1 MLGNRAAA
9 NLPAK
14 KHPAPSMN
22 AAGCAASR
30 RHVFKKDAMSEAVTS
45 DNTVVFFGSHAVD
58 HYIRCQY
65 WPSEG
70 QKINGVPAGRIYG
83 GMIPNAASIYAG
95 YGLPPTLMGPL
106 QDNED
111 ADPILAEMTSNGIDT
126 RLVRRSPQFSNS
138 YAYNFLSERNAGEKT
153 LIIIDPGYDFALTHE
168 EHEVFTGAKFIY
180 STIAHLRRIADI
192 GNVLAQARA
201 NGARLFIDVEAES
214 FRSAKEDWWAFSAAD
229 FVSFNDESIAK
240 FRGEASTERAIGEL
254 LDSTRGE
261 VILTLGKE
269 GCEIH
274 LPHGHSV
281 TIAGHVVSAVDPLGA
296 GDTFNSSYLYGRASG
311 WSVERSAHFANA
323 AAARSTTLVGPRS
336 GRASVMEIERFIRMS
351 GRTDAAAATL
361 A

>member
-1 MLGNRAAA
+1 
-9 NLPAK
+9 
-14 KHPAPSMN
+14 
-22 AAGCAASR
+22 
-30 RHVFKKDAMSEAVTS
+30 MSGTVTS
-45 DNTVVFFGSHAVD
+45 NDTVVFFGSHAVD
-58 HYIRCQY
+58 HYVRCQY

-70 QKINGVPAGRIYG
+70 QKINAVPAGRVYG

-111 ADPILAEMTSNGIDT
+111 ADPILAEMASNGIDT

-153 LIIIDPGYDFALTHE
+153 LIIIDPGYEFALTPD
-168 EHEVFTGAKFIY
+168 EHKVFTGAKFIY
-180 STIAHLRRIADI
+180 STIAHLGRIAGIRD
-192 GNVLAQARA
+192 VLAQARA

-214 FRSAKEDWWAFSAAD
+214 FHSAKEDWWAFSAAH

-240 FRGEASTERAIGEL
+240 FRDGTSAEKAIGKL
-254 LDSTRGE
+254 LEDTGGE
-261 VILTLGKE
+261 VILTRGKE
-269 GCEIH
+269 GCEVH
-274 LPHGHSV
+274 LPH
-281 TIAGHVVSAVDPLGA
+281 TRIRIAGHVVSAVDPLGA
-296 GDTFNSSYLYGRASG
+296 GDTFNSTYLYGRACG

-336 GRASVMEIERFIRMS
+336 GRASVLDVEEFIRMS
-351 GRTDAAAATL
+351 GRTDAAAAVL

>member
-1 MLGNRAAA
+1 
-9 NLPAK
+9 
-14 KHPAPSMN
+14 
-22 AAGCAASR
+22 
-30 RHVFKKDAMSEAVTS
+30 MSEAVTS

-58 HYIRCQY
+58 HYVRCQY

-70 QKINGVPAGRIYG
+70 QKINAVPAGRVYG

-111 ADPILAEMTSNGIDT
+111 ADPILAEMASNGIDT
-126 RLVRRSPQFSNS
+126 RLVRRSPQFTNS

-153 LIIIDPGYDFALTHE
+153 LIIIDPGYDFALSAE
-168 EHEVFTGAKFIY
+168 ERRVFTGAKYIY
-180 STIAHLRRIADI
+180 STIAHLRRIANITD
-192 GNVLAQARA
+192 VLAQARA

-229 FVSFNDESIAK
+229 FVSFNDESIGK
-240 FRGEASTERAIGEL
+240 FRGGSSTEEAIGEL
-254 LDSTRGE
+254 LENTRGE
-261 VILTLGKE
+261 VVLTLGKE
-269 GCEIH
+269 GCEIY
-274 LPHGHSV
+274 LPHRRIH
-281 TIAGHVVSAVDPLGA
+281 IAGHVVSAVDPLGA
-296 GDTFNSSYLYGRASG
+296 GDTFNSSYLYGRAAG

-336 GRASVMEIERFIRMS
+336 GRASVPEIESFIRMS
-351 GRTDAAAATL
+351 GRPDAAAAAL

>member
-1 MLGNRAAA
+1 M
-9 NLPAK
+9 
-14 KHPAPSMN
+14 
-22 AAGCAASR
+22 
-30 RHVFKKDAMSEAVTS
+30 KKDAMSEAVTS

-58 HYIRCQY
+58 HYVRCQY

-70 QKINGVPAGRIYG
+70 QKINAVPAGRVYG

-111 ADPILAEMTSNGIDT
+111 ADPILAEMASNGIDT
-126 RLVRRSPQFSNS
+126 RLVRRSTHFTNS

-153 LIIIDPGYDFALTHE
+153 LIIIDPGYDFALSAE
-168 EHEVFTGAKFIY
+168 EHRVFTGAKYIY
-180 STIAHLRRIADI
+180 STIAHLRRIANITD
-192 GNVLAQARA
+192 VLAQARS

-229 FVSFNDESIAK
+229 FISFNDESIAK
-240 FRGEASTERAIGEL
+240 FRGEATTETAIGGL
-254 LDSTRGE
+254 LESTGGE

-274 LPHGHSV
+274 LPHTRVH
-281 TIAGHVVSAVDPLGA
+281 IAGHVVSAVDPLGA
-296 GDTFNSSYLYGRASG
+296 GDTFNSSYLYGRAAG

-336 GRASVMEIERFIRMS
+336 GRASVPEIESFIRMS
-351 GRTDAAAATL
+351 GQSDAAAAAL